1 MVIAIAIAIHDD
13 RVVDLIVIMADRLV
27 APPFFLHHRFIFA
40 LVFMVTLRLL
50 GSRLS
55 HCFSTSIRRSLHRL
69 LHALVQ
75 GKVYG
80 FAEEGGLLVVHARGL
95 LLVVV
100 VAQALALA
108 IDPDLSLPLLPVLA
122 PAHSDVLGAAWR

>member
-1 MVIAIAIAIHDD
+1 MVIAIAIVIHDD
-13 RVVDLIVIMADRLV
+13 RVVDLIVIMADRLI
-27 APPFFLHHRFIFA
+27 APPFFLHHRFIFT
-40 LVFMVTLRLL
+40 LVFMVTLRLF

-75 GKVYG
+75 GKVHG

-95 LLVVV
+95 LLVMVE
-100 VAQALALA
+100 AQELFLA
-108 IDPDLSLPLLPVLA
+108 IDHD
-122 PAHSDVLGAAWR
+122 